1 MFIKGGDMSREEYL
15 AWTDQQFDA
24 SKIFSKPEA
33 LRGVRILEL
42 GTLILGPAAPDYLGE
57 FGAEVIKVELPGA
70 GDTMRSVTPYGIFW
84 KNASLG
90 QLPQNHNKYHL
101 ALDVRTSAG
110 SEIFRQLAQRCDVVV
125 ENLRAGTMD
134 RWGIGYKQLN
144 EINPRIIYIA
154 LNGFGQ
160 WGGYSEGRASY
171 DAVAQTVSGL
181 LATTGFP
188 NKLPLKAGVYIGDY
202 SGALMGAI
210 SVLSALHY
218 RHRTGSGQYIE
229 FSQGE
234 SLMRLLDWSWIYYY
248 LEKYNRPR
256 TGNRDLAICPSDVFV
271 CKDGPVALAAGR
283 DEEFRGL
290 CQAMGKPELADDPR
304 FAEALNRLKDGNAVA
319 LLEIIRAWAKDKTVA
334 EVDQL
339 GAQYGFA
346 SSPVLNAKDQYESPH
361 FRARAAVF
369 EYEDPILGKMVEV
382 GSPAKL
388 SRTPGR
394 LKWANKP
401 VGLDNEFVLRKYL
414 GLSTDQIEAL
424 AEKKII
430 GKWVENP
437 PGRKPPN
444 DWDGKAGVIMS

>member
-1 MFIKGGDMSREEYL
+1 MSREDYL
-15 AWTDQQFDA
+15 AWTNKEFDK

-33 LRGVRILEL
+33 LRGIRILEL
-42 GTLILGPAAPDYLGE
+42 STLILGPAVPDYLGE
-57 FGAEVIKVELPGA
+57 FGAEVIKVELPGG
-70 GDTMRSVTPYGIFW
+70 GDTMRSVTPYGTFW

-101 ALDVRTSAG
+101 ALDVRTSTGA
-110 SEIFRQLAQRCDVVV
+110 EVFRRLALRSDVVV

-134 RWGIGYKQLN
+134 RWGIGYKQLR
-144 EINPRIIYIA
+144 EVNPGIIYIA

-188 NKLPLKAGVYIGDY
+188 GRLPLKAGVFIGDY
-202 SGALMGAI
+202 FGALMGAL
-210 SVLSALHY
+210 SVLAALHY
-218 RHRTGSGQYIE
+218 RDRTGKGQFIE
-229 FSQGE
+229 YSQGE
-234 SLMRLLDWSWIYYY
+234 GLMRALDWSWLYYY

-256 TGNRDLAICPSDVFV
+256 TGNRDLAICPSDVFQ
-271 CKDGPVALAAGR
+271 CRDGLLAVAAGS

-290 CQAMGKPELADDPR
+290 CQAMGKPELAENPS
-304 FAEALNRLKDGNAVA
+304 FSQILNRLKDQNATA
-319 LLEIIRAWAKDKTVA
+319 LLAIIRDWAKGKTVA

-339 GAQYGFA
+339 GCEYGFA
-346 SSPVLNAKDQYESPH
+346 STPILNAKDQYESPH
-361 FRARAAVF
+361 FRARAAMF
-369 EYEDPILGKMVEV
+369 DYEDAILGKMVEV

-388 SRTPGR
+388 NKTPGR

-401 VGLDNEFVLRKYL
+401 VGLDNEFVLRKFL
-414 GLSTDQIEAL
+414 GLRTYQINAL

-437 PGRKPPN
+437 PGRKPPS
-444 DWDGKAGVIMS
+444 DWDGKAGVIM

>member
-1 MFIKGGDMSREEYL
+1 MSREDYL
-15 AWTDQQFDA
+15 AWTNKEFDK

-33 LRGVRILEL
+33 LRGIRILEL
-42 GTLILGPAAPDYLGE
+42 STLILGPAVPDYLGE
-57 FGAEVIKVELPGA
+57 FGAEVIKVELPGG
-70 GDTMRSVTPYGIFW
+70 GDTMRSVTPYGTFW

-101 ALDVRTSAG
+101 ALDVRTSTGA
-110 SEIFRQLAQRCDVVV
+110 EVFRRLALRSDVVV

-134 RWGIGYKQLN
+134 RWGIGYKQLR
-144 EINPRIIYIA
+144 EVNPGIIYIA

-188 NKLPLKAGVYIGDY
+188 GRLPLKAGVFIGDY
-202 SGALMGAI
+202 FGALMGAL
-210 SVLSALHY
+210 SVLAALHY
-218 RHRTGSGQYIE
+218 RDRTGKGQFIE
-229 FSQGE
+229 YSQGE
-234 SLMRLLDWSWIYYY
+234 GLMRALDWSWLYYH

-256 TGNRDLAICPSDVFV
+256 TGNRDLAICPSDVFQ
-271 CKDGPVALAAGR
+271 CRDGLVAVAAGS

-290 CQAMGKPELADDPR
+290 CQAMGKPELAENPS
-304 FAEALNRLKDGNAVA
+304 FSQILNRLKDQNANA
-319 LLEIIRAWAKDKTVA
+319 LLAIIRDWAKGKTVA

-339 GAQYGFA
+339 GCEYGFA
-346 SSPVLNAKDQYESPH
+346 STPILNAKDQYESPH
-361 FRARAAVF
+361 FRARAAMF
-369 EYEDPILGKMVEV
+369 EYEDAILGKMVEV

-388 SRTPGR
+388 NKTPGR

-401 VGLDNEFVLRKYL
+401 VGLDNEFVLRKFL
-414 GLSTDQIEAL
+414 GLRTYQINAL

-444 DWDGKAGVIMS
+444 DWDGKAGVIM

>member
-1 MFIKGGDMSREEYL
+1 MSREDYL
-15 AWTDQQFDA
+15 AWTNQEFDA

-33 LRGVRILEL
+33 LKGIRILEL
-42 GTLILGPAAPDYLGE
+42 CTLILGPAVPDYLGE

-70 GDTMRSVTPYGIFW
+70 GDTMRSVTPYGTFW
-84 KNASLG
+84 KNACLG

-101 ALDVRTSAG
+101 ALDVRTSQGA
-110 SEIFRQLAQRCDVVV
+110 EIFRRLAQRCDVVV

-134 RWGIGYKQLN
+134 RWGIGYQQLK
-144 EINPRIIYIA
+144 EANPRIIYIA

-160 WGGYSEGRASY
+160 WGGYAEGRASY

-188 NKLPLKAGVYIGDY
+188 GRLPLKTGVFIGDY
-202 SGALMGAI
+202 SGALMGAV

-218 RHRTGSGQYIE
+218 RHRTGEGQFIE
-229 FSQGE
+229 MSQGE

-248 LEKYNRPR
+248 LEKHNRPR
-256 TGNRDLAICPSDVFV
+256 TGNRDLAICPSDLFQ
-271 CKDGPVALAAGR
+271 CKDGFVALAAGA
-283 DEEFRGL
+283 DEEFKGL
-290 CQAMGKPELADDPR
+290 CQAMGQPELAEDPR
-304 FAEALNRLKDGNAVA
+304 FADLLTRLQDKNATA
-319 LLEIIRAWAKDKTVA
+319 LLEIIRSWAKDKSVA

-369 EYEDPILGKMVEV
+369 EYEDAILGKMVEV

-388 SRTPGR
+388 SKTPGR

-401 VGLDNEFVLRKYL
+401 VGLDNEFVLRKFL
-414 GLSTDQIEAL
+414 GLRTYQINAL

-430 GKWVENP
+430 GKWVQNP
-437 PGRKPPN
+437 PGRKPPD
-444 DWDGKAGVIMS
+444 DWDGKAGVIMA

>member
-1 MFIKGGDMSREEYL
+1 MSREDYL
-15 AWTDQQFDA
+15 AWTNQEFDV

-33 LRGVRILEL
+33 LRGIRILEL
-42 GTLILGPAAPDYLGE
+42 CTLILGPAVPDYLGE

-70 GDTMRSVTPYGIFW
+70 GDTMRSVTPYGTFW
-84 KNASLG
+84 KNASIG
-90 QLPQNHNKYHL
+90 QLPQNHNKFHL
-101 ALDVRTSAG
+101 GLDVRTSVG
-110 SEIFRQLAQRCDVVV
+110 SEIFRRLAQRCDVVV

-134 RWGIGYKQLN
+134 RWGIGYLQLK
-144 EINPRIIYIA
+144 ETNPGIIYIA

-188 NKLPLKAGVYIGDY
+188 GRLPLKTGVFIGDY
-202 SGALMGAI
+202 FGALMGAL
-210 SVLSALHY
+210 SVLAALHY
-218 RHRTGSGQYIE
+218 RDRTGKGQFIE

-234 SLMRLLDWSWIYYY
+234 GLMRVLDWSWLYYY

-256 TGNRDLAICPSDVFV
+256 TGNRDLAICPSDVFA
-271 CKDGPVALAAGR
+271 CKDGPVALAAAG
-283 DEEFRGL
+283 EVEFKGL
-290 CQAMGKPELADDPR
+290 CEAMGKPELVSNPR
-304 FAEALNRLKDGNAVA
+304 FADLLTRLKDENAVSI
-319 LLEIIRAWAKDKTVA
+319 LEIIRDWAKTKTVA

-339 GAQYGFA
+339 GSKHGFA
-346 SSPVLNAKDQYESPH
+346 ATPILNAKDQYESPH
-361 FRARAAVF
+361 FRARGAAF
-369 EYEDPILGKMVEV
+369 EYEDPIYGKMVEV

-388 SRTPGR
+388 SKTPGR

-401 VGLDNEFVLRKYL
+401 VGMDNEFVLRKFL
-414 GLSTDQIEAL
+414 GLRTYQINAL

-437 PGRKPPN
+437 PGRKPPA
-444 DWDGKAGVIMS
+444 DWDGKSGMVM

>member
-1 MFIKGGDMSREEYL
+1 MSREDYL
-15 AWTDQQFDA
+15 AWTNQEFDA

-33 LRGVRILEL
+33 LRGIRILEL
-42 GTLILGPAAPDYLGE
+42 CTLILGPAVPDYLGE

-70 GDTMRSVTPYGIFW
+70 GDTMRSVTPYGTFW

-90 QLPQNHNKYHL
+90 QMPQNHNKYHL
-101 ALDVRTSAG
+101 ALDVRASTGA
-110 SEIFRQLAQRCDVVV
+110 EVFRRLAQRCDVVV

-134 RWGIGYKQLN
+134 RWGIGYQRLS

-160 WGGYSEGRASY
+160 WGAYSEGRASY

-188 NKLPLKAGVYIGDY
+188 GRLPLKTGVFIGDY
-202 SGALMGAI
+202 FGALLGAV
-210 SVLSALHY
+210 SVLTALHY
-218 RHRTGSGQYIE
+218 RDRTGEGQFIE

-234 SLMRLLDWSWIYYY
+234 GLMRLLDWSWIYYY

-256 TGNRDLAICPSDVFV
+256 TGNRDLAICPSDVFL
-271 CKDGPVALAAGR
+271 CKDGPVALAAAG
-283 DEEFRGL
+283 EAEFKGL
-290 CQAMGKPELADDPR
+290 CEAMGKPALAADPR
-304 FAEALNRLKDGNAVA
+304 FADLLTRLADENATA
-319 LLEIIRAWAKDKTVA
+319 LLQIIRDWAKDKTVA
-334 EVDQL
+334 EVDEL
-339 GAQYGFA
+339 GEKYGFA
-346 SSPVLNAKDQYESPH
+346 STPILNAKDQYDSPH
-361 FRARAAVF
+361 FRARAAMF
-369 EYEDPILGKMVEV
+369 EYEDPIYGPMVEV

-388 SRTPGR
+388 SSTPGR

-401 VGLDNEFVLRKYL
+401 VGMDNEFVLRKFL
-414 GLSTDQIEAL
+414 GLHTFQIQAL

-437 PGRKPPN
+437 PGRKPPS
-444 DWDGKAGVIMS
+444 DWDGKAGMII

>member
-1 MFIKGGDMSREEYL
+1 MSREDYL
-15 AWTDQQFDA
+15 AWTNKEFDK

-33 LRGVRILEL
+33 LRGIRILEL
-42 GTLILGPAAPDYLGE
+42 STLILGPAVPDYLGE
-57 FGAEVIKVELPGA
+57 FGAEVIKVELPGG
-70 GDTMRSVTPYGIFW
+70 GDTMRSVTPYGTFW

-101 ALDVRTSAG
+101 ALDVRTSTGA
-110 SEIFRQLAQRCDVVV
+110 EVFRRLALRSDVVV

-134 RWGIGYKQLN
+134 RWGIGYKQLR
-144 EINPRIIYIA
+144 EVNPGIIYIA

-188 NKLPLKAGVYIGDY
+188 GRLPLKAGVFIGDY
-202 SGALMGAI
+202 FGALMGAL
-210 SVLSALHY
+210 SVLAALHY
-218 RHRTGSGQYIE
+218 RDRTGKGQFIE
-229 FSQGE
+229 YSQGE
-234 SLMRLLDWSWIYYY
+234 GLMRALDWSWLYYY

-256 TGNRDLAICPSDVFV
+256 TGNRDLAICPSDVFQ
-271 CKDGPVALAAGR
+271 CRDGLVAVAAGS

-290 CQAMGKPELADDPR
+290 CQAMGKPELAENPS
-304 FAEALNRLKDGNAVA
+304 FSQILNRLKDQNATA
-319 LLEIIRAWAKDKTVA
+319 LLAIIRDWAKQKTVA

-339 GAQYGFA
+339 GCEYGFA
-346 SSPVLNAKDQYESPH
+346 STPILNAKDQYESPH
-361 FRARAAVF
+361 FRARAAMF
-369 EYEDPILGKMVEV
+369 EYEDAILGKMVEV

-388 SRTPGR
+388 NKTPGR

-401 VGLDNEFVLRKYL
+401 VGLDNEFVLRKFL
-414 GLSTDQIEAL
+414 GLRTYQINAL

-437 PGRKPPN
+437 PGRKPPS
-444 DWDGKAGVIMS
+444 DWDGKAGVIM

>member
-1 MFIKGGDMSREEYL
+1 MSREDYL
-15 AWTDQQFDA
+15 AWTNKEFDK

-33 LRGVRILEL
+33 LRGIRILEL
-42 GTLILGPAAPDYLGE
+42 STLILGPAVPDYLGE
-57 FGAEVIKVELPGA
+57 FGAEVIKVELPGG
-70 GDTMRSVTPYGIFW
+70 GDTMRSVTPYGTFW

-101 ALDVRTSAG
+101 ALDVRTSTGA
-110 SEIFRQLAQRCDVVV
+110 EVFRRLALRSDVVV

-134 RWGIGYKQLN
+134 RWGIGYKQLR
-144 EINPRIIYIA
+144 EVNPGIIYIA

-188 NKLPLKAGVYIGDY
+188 GRLPLKAGVFIGDY
-202 SGALMGAI
+202 FGALMGAL
-210 SVLSALHY
+210 SVLAALHY
-218 RHRTGSGQYIE
+218 RDRTGKGQFIE
-229 FSQGE
+229 YSQGE
-234 SLMRLLDWSWIYYY
+234 GLMRALDWSWLYYY

-256 TGNRDLAICPSDVFV
+256 TGNRDLAICPSDVFQ
-271 CKDGPVALAAGR
+271 CRDGLVAVAAGS

-290 CQAMGKPELADDPR
+290 CQAMGKPELAENPS
-304 FAEALNRLKDGNAVA
+304 FSQILNRLKDQNATA
-319 LLEIIRAWAKDKTVA
+319 LLAIIRDWAKGKTVA

-339 GAQYGFA
+339 GCEYGFA
-346 SSPVLNAKDQYESPH
+346 STPILNAKDQYESPH
-361 FRARAAVF
+361 FRARAAMF
-369 EYEDPILGKMVEV
+369 EYEDAILGKMVEV

-388 SRTPGR
+388 NKTPGR

-401 VGLDNEFVLRKYL
+401 VGLDNEFVLRKFL
-414 GLSTDQIEAL
+414 GLRTYQIHAL

-437 PGRKPPN
+437 PGRKPPS
-444 DWDGKAGVIMS
+444 DWDGKAGVIM

>member
-1 MFIKGGDMSREEYL
+1 MSREDYL
-15 AWTDQQFDA
+15 AWTDKEFDK

-33 LRGVRILEL
+33 LRGIRILEL
-42 GTLILGPAAPDYLGE
+42 STLILGPAVPDYLGE
-57 FGAEVIKVELPGA
+57 FGAEVIKVELPGG
-70 GDTMRSVTPYGIFW
+70 GDTMRSVTPYGTFW

-101 ALDVRTSAG
+101 GLDVRTSVGA
-110 SEIFRQLAQRCDVVV
+110 EIFRRLALRSDVVV

-134 RWGIGYKQLN
+134 RWGIGYKQLR
-144 EINPRIIYIA
+144 EVNPGIIYIA

-188 NKLPLKAGVYIGDY
+188 GRLPLKAGIFIGDY
-202 SGALMGAI
+202 FGALMGAI
-210 SVLSALHY
+210 SVLAAIHY
-218 RHRTGSGQYIE
+218 RDRTGKGQFIE
-229 FSQGE
+229 YSQGE
-234 SLMRLLDWSWIYYY
+234 GLMRALDWSWLYYH

-256 TGNRDLAICPSDVFV
+256 TGNRDLAICPSDAFQ
-271 CKDGPVALAAGR
+271 CRDGLVAVAAGS

-290 CQAMGKPELADDPR
+290 CQAMGKPELAENPS
-304 FAEALNRLKDGNAVA
+304 FSKILNRLKDQNATA
-319 LLEIIRAWAKDKTVA
+319 LLAIIRDWAKQKSVA

-339 GAQYGFA
+339 GCEYGFA
-346 SSPVLNAKDQYESPH
+346 STPILNAKDQYESPH
-361 FRARAAVF
+361 FRARAAMF
-369 EYEDPILGKMVEV
+369 EYEDAILGQMVEV

-388 SRTPGR
+388 NKTPGR

-401 VGLDNEFVLRKYL
+401 VGLDNEFVLRKFL
-414 GLSTDQIEAL
+414 GLRTEQINAL

-430 GKWVENP
+430 GKWVDNP
-437 PGRKPPN
+437 PGRKPPS
-444 DWDGKAGVIMS
+444 DWDGKAGVIM

>member
-1 MFIKGGDMSREEYL
+1 MSREDYL
-15 AWTDQQFDA
+15 AWTNKEFDK

-33 LRGVRILEL
+33 LRGIRILEL
-42 GTLILGPAAPDYLGE
+42 STLILGPAVPDYLGE
-57 FGAEVIKVELPGA
+57 FGAEVIKVELPGG
-70 GDTMRSVTPYGIFW
+70 GDTMRSVTPYGTFW

-101 ALDVRTSAG
+101 ALDVRTSTGA
-110 SEIFRQLAQRCDVVV
+110 EVFRRLALRSDVVV

-134 RWGIGYKQLN
+134 RWGIGYKQLR
-144 EINPRIIYIA
+144 EVNPGIIYIA

-188 NKLPLKAGVYIGDY
+188 GRLPLKAGVFIGDY
-202 SGALMGAI
+202 FGALMGAL
-210 SVLSALHY
+210 SVLAALHY
-218 RHRTGSGQYIE
+218 RDRTGKGQFIE
-229 FSQGE
+229 YSQGE
-234 SLMRLLDWSWIYYY
+234 GLMRALDWSWLYYY
-248 LEKYNRPR
+248 LENYNRPR
-256 TGNRDLAICPSDVFV
+256 TGNRDLAICPSDVFQ
-271 CKDGPVALAAGR
+271 CRDGLVAVAAGS

-290 CQAMGKPELADDPR
+290 CQAMGKPELAENPS
-304 FAEALNRLKDGNAVA
+304 FSQILNRLKDQNATA
-319 LLEIIRAWAKDKTVA
+319 LLAIIRDWAKGKTVA

-339 GAQYGFA
+339 GCEYGFA
-346 SSPVLNAKDQYESPH
+346 STPILNAKDQYESPH
-361 FRARAAVF
+361 FRARAAMF
-369 EYEDPILGKMVEV
+369 EYEDAILGKMVEV

-388 SRTPGR
+388 NKTPGR

-401 VGLDNEFVLRKYL
+401 VGLDNEFVLRKFL
-414 GLSTDQIEAL
+414 GLRTYQINAL

-444 DWDGKAGVIMS
+444 DWDGKAGVIM

>member
-1 MFIKGGDMSREEYL
+1 MSCEDYL
-15 AWTDQQFDA
+15 AWTNREFDA

-33 LRGVRILEL
+33 LRGIRILEL
-42 GTLILGPAAPDYLGE
+42 ATLILGPAVPDYLGE

-70 GDTMRSVTPYGIFW
+70 GDTMRSVTPYGTFW

-101 ALDVRTSAG
+101 ALDVRVTQGA
-110 SEIFRQLAQRCDVVV
+110 EIFRRLASRCDVVV

-134 RWGIGYKQLN
+134 RWGIGYKQLS

-160 WGGYSEGRASY
+160 WGAYSEGRASY

-188 NKLPLKAGVYIGDY
+188 GRLPLKTGVFVGDY
-202 SGALMGAI
+202 FGALQGAVA
-210 SVLSALHY
+210 VLAALHY
-218 RHRTGSGQYIE
+218 RARSGKGQFIE

-234 SLMRLLDWSWIYYY
+234 GLMRVLDWSWIYYY
-248 LEKYNRPR
+248 FEKYNRPR
-256 TGNRDLAICPSDVFV
+256 TGNRDLAICPSDVFM
-271 CKDGPVALAAGR
+271 CKDGSVALAAASN
-283 DEEFRGL
+283 EEFKGL
-290 CQAMGKPELADDPR
+290 CEAMGKPELASNPH
-304 FAEALNRLKDGNAVA
+304 FADLLTRLKEENAVA
-319 LLEIIRAWAKDKTVA
+319 LLEIIREWAKGKTVA

-339 GAQYGFA
+339 GCKHGFA
-346 SSPVLNAKDQYESPH
+346 STPILNAKDQYESPH

-369 EYEDPILGKMVEV
+369 EYEDPIYGKMVEV

-388 SRTPGR
+388 CKTPGR

-401 VGLDNEFVLRKYL
+401 VGLDNDFVLRKYL
-414 GLSTDQIEAL
+414 GLRTFQIKAL
-424 AEKKII
+424 AEQKII
-430 GKWVENP
+430 GKWVDNP
-437 PGRKPPN
+437 PGRKPPD
-444 DWDGKAGVIMS
+444 DWDGKAGVIM